1 MGYFFVRLKYKHYL
15 CSRIMIQT
23 ANKYIEIIGATCT
36 TAMQE
41 NKKLSATP
49 FVLYLFNTE
58 SLHNSQKIYTHT
70 NRQSDVI
77 SYARVTTIHK
87 GIITKFLCTFC
98 VLILSRIR
106 TQILTSSLIK
116 TINDYEK
123 RIKQASLY
131 EAHHQGL

>member
-41 NKKLSATP
+41 NKNFLQRL
-49 FVLYLFNTE
+49 LYYICLTLRVCIIRRKF
-58 SLHNSQKIYTHT
+58 THT

-131 EAHHQGL
+131 EARHQGL